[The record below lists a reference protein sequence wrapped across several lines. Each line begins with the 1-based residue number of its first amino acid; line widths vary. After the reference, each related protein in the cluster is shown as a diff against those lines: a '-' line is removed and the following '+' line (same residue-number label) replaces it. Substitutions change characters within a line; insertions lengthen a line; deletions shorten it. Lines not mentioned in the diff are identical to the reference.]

1 MSTKKV
7 NVLFKNQEKTFEIDL
22 QENNTYELFVKKIN
36 EEFNRTNTY
45 QLMAMNSSEP
55 YAILNQDNYLK
66 ILNEDI
72 PEGLKLFMSEMVK
85 TQDTL
90 NSILEVNKDDKK
102 EEKED
107 DDDFVIEENQGN
119 NKEENDN
126 NIIINIEQEKV
137 NINDNNQENNEVKE
151 EEEKEKEIEQDD
163 NNFDISNKFKSMV
176 FQKSQSQ
183 QIQNLTNKINNLFDD
198 IDENDLYKNKYILKS
213 SITNP
218 ETFKTEKCN
227 SCKSPLEGVKY
238 ICCICDNYIICE
250 ECELYHNHPCFK
262 YKSKFLSNILDVSN
276 FIEKYYG
283 FKLPYESTGY
293 TKLFRKEY
301 DIKIVPLTDFN
312 FCLRPNK
319 KVLLPIKILNYSK
332 EKINSSQIIILCK
345 NQKHI
350 YLSSN
355 EKYNVEPGGEYIL
368 KIICLTPER
377 TCPEENI
384 IIEIY
389 SHELNIKSSRRLLIK
404 YNIEV
409 NFDAEDDKINME
421 LKNDEEIYCYS
432 KEHKKLAL
440 EIMNSTNNEYKVK
453 NVFRSLFENNWDKNN
468 AIKALKK
475 MK

>member
-66 ILNEDI
+66 IINEDI

-126 NIIINIEQEKV
+126 NIIINIEQAKV
-137 NINDNNQENNEVKE
+137 HINDNNQENHEVKE

-163 NNFDISNKFKSMV
+163 NHFDISNKFKSMV

-238 ICCICDNYIICE
+238 IC
-250 ECELYHNHPCFK
+250 F
-262 YKSKFLSNILDVSN
+262 
-276 FIEKYYG
+276 
-283 FKLPYESTGY
+283 
-293 TKLFRKEY
+293 
-301 DIKIVPLTDFN
+301 
-312 FCLRPNK
+312 
-319 KVLLPIKILNYSK
+319 
-332 EKINSSQIIILCK
+332 
-345 NQKHI
+345 
-350 YLSSN
+350 
-355 EKYNVEPGGEYIL
+355 
-368 KIICLTPER
+368 
-377 TCPEENI
+377 
-384 IIEIY
+384 
-389 SHELNIKSSRRLLIK
+389 
-404 YNIEV
+404 
-409 NFDAEDDKINME
+409 
-421 LKNDEEIYCYS
+421 
-432 KEHKKLAL
+432 
-440 EIMNSTNNEYKVK
+440 
-453 NVFRSLFENNWDKNN
+453 
-468 AIKALKK
+468 
-475 MK
+475 